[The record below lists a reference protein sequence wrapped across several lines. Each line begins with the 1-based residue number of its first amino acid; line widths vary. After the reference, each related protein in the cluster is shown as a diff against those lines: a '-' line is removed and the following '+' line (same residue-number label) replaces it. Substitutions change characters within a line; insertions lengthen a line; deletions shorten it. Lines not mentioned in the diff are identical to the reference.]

1 MMEIAAHIRETDGRE
16 QSVAEHAKGVAT
28 LAERYGAVVSL
39 GNFGKLLGLFHD
51 AGKLNADF
59 NRYIH
64 GVGNFRRGEIDHC
77 YAGAKYLCTFSDEN
91 FPKRKNPSRLAARVI
106 LSHHGLHDWLT
117 EEGEDYFTRRTG
129 KTERYGEISE
139 NLPDMLAELGN
150 TTESLKDLMQCVIA
164 EYTAVVEKIKAILSP
179 KGQDGKPDSHAFETK
194 CFYFGMLER
203 LLESVLMDADRVDTA
218 DFMHNCQT
226 EQHFDTEP
234 LWEQM
239 AQNLEKKLAQF
250 ADRTDP
256 VSKQRQDIS
265 ERCFRFADRA
275 AEPVGACRLIVPTGG
290 GKTLSSLRFAIHECR
305 KFKMEKIVYVAPFM
319 SILEQN
325 SKDIREIAGA
335 ENFLEHHSNVLAQK
349 KSAEELQAY
358 ELRTEKWDV
367 PVLATT
373 MVQFLQALFDGKN
386 TSVRR
391 MHRLCRSVIIL
402 DEVQSIP
409 MKCTHLLNLAV
420 NFLTKI
426 CGCTVV
432 LCSATQPLLEN
443 SEYPMLLD
451 ENSSMT
457 GAYQK
462 DFEVLRRTELIPV
475 SGTFSYDAAAEFCW
489 EKFLE
494 HQSLLVVV
502 NTKASAQELFRRLQV
517 EQEQSGQ
524 TMQLI
529 HLSTHM
535 CPAHRNKVIEQM
547 RKALKQHRP
556 ILCVTTQLIE
566 AGVDVSFGC
575 VVRSMAGL
583 SNAAQAAGRCNRN
596 GELKQLAPVYL
607 LELSEEKLGSLAEIS
622 LAQSVT
628 RTILDSGNFAD
639 LLSVEA
645 MFAYFRKLHHDF
657 EKDHKLSYPV
667 GKHGEVTLLEL
678 LSTDRS
684 RVRKPYPCSKYALQ
698 AFATAGA
705 AFQVIDDTA
714 ETVIVPYD
722 DSAEEMILRL
732 NGDISFAEMQQLLR
746 QVQQYTISVYAGE
759 RKKLEESGGLYPLRC
774 GALALEK
781 RFYDTAA
788 LGLQIEGGTHEF
800 LGL

>member
-39 GNFGKLLGLFHD
+39 GNFGRLLGLFHD

-129 KTERYGEISE
+129 KTERYGEISD

-150 TTESLKDLMQCVIA
+150 T
-164 EYTAVVEKIKAILSP
+164 
-179 KGQDGKPDSHAFETK
+179 
-194 CFYFGMLER
+194 
-203 LLESVLMDADRVDTA
+203 
-218 DFMHNCQT
+218 
-226 EQHFDTEP
+226 TEP

-265 ERCFRFADRA
+265 ERCFQFADRA

-502 NTKASAQELFRRLQV
+502 NTKASAQELFQRLQM

-524 TMQLI
+524 PMQLI

-607 LELSEEKLGSLAEIS
+607 LELSDEKLGSLAEIS

-645 MFAYFRKLHHDF
+645 MFAYFKKLHHDF

-732 NGDISFAEMQQLLR
+732 NGDISFAEMHQLLR

>member
-139 NLPDMLAELGN
+139 NLSDMLAELGN

-164 EYTAVVEKIKAILSP
+164 EYTAVVEKIKAILPP

-358 ELRTEKWDV
+358 ELRT
-367 PVLATT
+367 
-373 MVQFLQALFDGKN
+373 
-386 TSVRR
+386 
-391 MHRLCRSVIIL
+391 
-402 DEVQSIP
+402 
-409 MKCTHLLNLAV
+409 
-420 NFLTKI
+420 
-426 CGCTVV
+426 
-432 LCSATQPLLEN
+432 
-443 SEYPMLLD
+443 
-451 ENSSMT
+451 
-457 GAYQK
+457 
-462 DFEVLRRTELIPV
+462 
-475 SGTFSYDAAAEFCW
+475 
-489 EKFLE
+489 
-494 HQSLLVVV
+494 
-502 NTKASAQELFRRLQV
+502 
-517 EQEQSGQ
+517 
-524 TMQLI
+524 
-529 HLSTHM
+529 
-535 CPAHRNKVIEQM
+535 
-547 RKALKQHRP
+547 
-556 ILCVTTQLIE
+556 
-566 AGVDVSFGC
+566 
-575 VVRSMAGL
+575 
-583 SNAAQAAGRCNRN
+583 
-596 GELKQLAPVYL
+596 
-607 LELSEEKLGSLAEIS
+607 
-622 LAQSVT
+622 
-628 RTILDSGNFAD
+628 
-639 LLSVEA
+639 
-645 MFAYFRKLHHDF
+645 
-657 EKDHKLSYPV
+657 
-667 GKHGEVTLLEL
+667 
-678 LSTDRS
+678 
-684 RVRKPYPCSKYALQ
+684 
-698 AFATAGA
+698 
-705 AFQVIDDTA
+705 
-714 ETVIVPYD
+714 
-722 DSAEEMILRL
+722 
-732 NGDISFAEMQQLLR
+732 
-746 QVQQYTISVYAGE
+746 
-759 RKKLEESGGLYPLRC
+759 
-774 GALALEK
+774 
-781 RFYDTAA
+781 
-788 LGLQIEGGTHEF
+788 
-800 LGL
+800 

>member
-1 MMEIAAHIRETDGRE
+1 
-16 QSVAEHAKGVAT
+16 
-28 LAERYGAVVSL
+28 
-39 GNFGKLLGLFHD
+39 
-51 AGKLNADF
+51 
-59 NRYIH
+59 
-64 GVGNFRRGEIDHC
+64 
-77 YAGAKYLCTFSDEN
+77 
-91 FPKRKNPSRLAARVI
+91 
-106 LSHHGLHDWLT
+106 
-117 EEGEDYFTRRTG
+117 
-129 KTERYGEISE
+129 
-139 NLPDMLAELGN
+139 
-150 TTESLKDLMQCVIA
+150 
-164 EYTAVVEKIKAILSP
+164 
-179 KGQDGKPDSHAFETK
+179 
-194 CFYFGMLER
+194 MLER

-265 ERCFRFADRA
+265 ERCSRFADHA

-335 ENFLEHHSNVLAQK
+335 ENFFGTP
-349 KSAEELQAY
+349 LQCA
-358 ELRTEKWDV
+358 RTEKVGGGTSGVRTAHGEVGCSGAGNHHGAVFAGAIRRKKHLGAPDAPPL
-367 PVLATT
+367 PVGDHFGRGA
-373 MVQFLQALFDGKN
+373 VH
-386 TSVRR
+386 SHE
-391 MHRLCRSVIIL
+391 MHAFAESGG
-402 DEVQSIP
+402 EFP
-409 MKCTHLLNLAV
+409 
-420 NFLTKI
+420 
-426 CGCTVV
+426 
-432 LCSATQPLLEN
+432 
-443 SEYPMLLD
+443 D
-451 ENSSMT
+451 ENLRLYRGALLCNTASSGKLGISDAAGREQQHDRGISKGFRGAPANRADSGFRNILLRCSSGILLGEVLGAPEPAGRGQHQGIGAGAVSAIAGGT
-457 GAYQK
+457 GAVGA
-462 DFEVLRRTELIPV
+462 DH
-475 SGTFSYDAAAEFCW
+475 AADPFD
-489 EKFLE
+489 
-494 HQSLLVVV
+494 
-502 NTKASAQELFRRLQV
+502 
-517 EQEQSGQ
+517 
-524 TMQLI
+524 
-529 HLSTHM
+529 THM

-759 RKKLEESGGLYPLRC
+759 RKSWRSPADCIRC
-774 GALALEK
+774 
-781 RFYDTAA
+781 AA
-788 LGLQIEGGTHEF
+788 VHWRWKNGSMIQRRLVCRSRAVRTSFSDSEICRILSKKIIRENSYILSF
-800 LGL
+800 LLDFFVEL

>member
-139 NLPDMLAELGN
+139 NLSDMLAELGN

-164 EYTAVVEKIKAILSP
+164 EYTAVVEKIKAILPP

-290 GKTLSSLRFAIHECR
+290 
-305 KFKMEKIVYVAPFM
+305 
-319 SILEQN
+319 
-325 SKDIREIAGA
+325 
-335 ENFLEHHSNVLAQK
+335 
-349 KSAEELQAY
+349 
-358 ELRTEKWDV
+358 
-367 PVLATT
+367 
-373 MVQFLQALFDGKN
+373 GKN

-502 NTKASAQELFRRLQV
+502 NTKASAQELFQRLQM

-524 TMQLI
+524 PMQLI

-732 NGDISFAEMQQLLR
+732 NGDISFAEMHQLLR